1 VCCRDQR
8 CIEQSRDPVAEG
20 AEILRLLRGPITN
33 GVSGCT
39 IGVCWLNCYARG
51 VLGTCT
57 DTSVVRHGKI
67 SLGTQV
73 QMQNMFFC
81 YLEIRHDG
89 RECLNGETTV

>member
-1 VCCRDQR
+1 M
-8 CIEQSRDPVAEG
+8 
-20 AEILRLLRGPITN
+20 
-33 GVSGCT
+33 
-39 IGVCWLNCYARG
+39 RG